1 MSENTAGHAIPRAA
15 LGPVACRS
23 CDLFEICCVIDALP
37 GASALQRCP
46 SLRTVGPGEKIFR
59 AGDPVESVY
68 AIRKGFAK
76 SERTA
81 ADGRARVIA
90 LHVPGEVLGTDSV
103 RAGFY
108 ADDVV
113 AVSPATLC
121 QLPLKPLLGSSQ
133 GASVLREGLELLMT
147 STREEPKHASGPV
160 EQRLERLELSVMKRM
175 QAHGLPTKGL
185 CLKLSKQAVADL
197 LGVHVDSLTRSL
209 KRRRTKW
216 TRKIDDAFSLLGV

>member
-1 MSENTAGHAIPRAA
+1 MSVNAMEHAIPRAA

-23 CDLFEICCVIDALP
+23 CDLFEICCVIDAMS
-37 GASALQRCP
+37 GASALQRSP

-59 AGDPVESVY
+59 AGEPVEHVY

-81 ADGRARVIA
+81 ADGRSRVIA

-103 RAGFY
+103 RAGYY

-121 QLPLKPLLGSSQ
+121 QLSLEPILGASQ
-133 GASVLREGLELLMT
+133 GASLLRDGLEALMT
-147 STREEPKHASGPV
+147 STREEPQRPCGPV
-160 EQRLERLELSVMKRM
+160 EQRLERLEHTVMKRM

-185 CLKLSKQAVADL
+185 CLELSKQVVADL
-197 LGVHVDSLTRSL
+197 LGVHIDSLRRTL
-209 KRRRTKW
+209 KRRRSRW
-216 TRKIDDAFSLLGV
+216 TRKTGDAFSLMGV

>member
-1 MSENTAGHAIPRAA
+1 MSVNTTQYAIPRAA

-37 GASALQRCP
+37 GASALHRSP

-59 AGDPVESVY
+59 AGDIVEYVY
-68 AIRKGFAK
+68 AIRKGFVK

-81 ADGRARVIA
+81 ADGRTRVIA

-103 RAGFY
+103 RAGYY

-147 STREEPKHASGPV
+147 STHEEPEHHSGSV
-160 EQRLERLELSVMKRM
+160 EERLERLEHTLMKRM

-185 CLKLSKQAVADL
+185 CLTLPKQAVADL
-197 LGVHVDSLTRSL
+197 LGVHVDSLRRSL
-209 KRRRTKW
+209 KHRRTKW
-216 TRKIDDAFSLLGV
+216 TRKTDDAFSLIGI